1 MLPHGA
7 AGVAWICRLAICS
20 FYTSR
25 QDRVLRP
32 GKRRRP
38 MVRATTMPPMANTA
52 MLWASSTAAPTILDY
67 APFQDAYDCFE
78 DGLEGE
84 ASYITKCVLGST
96 KVLRFPRSQDQVFG
110 GL

>member
-1 MLPHGA
+1 MLPRGA

-32 GKRRRP
+32 GKRRVIDPQKRRRP

-67 APFQDAYDCFE
+67 APVQDAYDCFE

-84 ASYITKCVLGST
+84 A
-96 KVLRFPRSQDQVFG
+96 F
-110 GL
+110 